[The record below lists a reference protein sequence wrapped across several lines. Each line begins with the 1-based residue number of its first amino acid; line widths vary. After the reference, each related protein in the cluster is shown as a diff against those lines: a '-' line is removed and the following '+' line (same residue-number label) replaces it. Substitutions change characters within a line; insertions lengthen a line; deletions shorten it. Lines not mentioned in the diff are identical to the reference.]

1 MEHKYSLD
9 DFRQIIKRLRGESGC
24 PWDKVQT
31 HETLRKDMLEEAYE
45 AVEAI
50 DRKDMKNLKEELGD
64 VLLQVVFH
72 SSLAEDEG
80 AFTFDDVVQSV
91 CEKMIY
97 RHPHVFGSGKA
108 DTPEEVLVN
117 WEDLKKKEKHAETQ
131 TQMMADVPL
140 ALPALT
146 RAAKVQKKAAAVGF
160 DFAKTQEAWEKVK
173 EEIAELE
180 AEMEKMDGN
189 IEEEFGDV
197 LFAMVNVARFLQINP
212 EFSLTKATKKF
223 INRFEYIENSA
234 LTEGKQL
241 SSMTLKEMDLLWDK
255 AKEALAKER

>member
-1 MEHKYSLD
+1 MEKRYSIE
-9 DFRQIIKRLRGESGC
+9 DFREIIKRLRGKDGC

-31 HETLRKDMLEEAYE
+31 HESLCSAMLEEAYE

-50 DRKDMKNLKEELGD
+50 DRRDMKNLREELGD

-72 SSLAEDEG
+72 ASIEEEQG
-80 AFTFDDVVQSV
+80 NFTFDDVVQGV

-97 RHPHVFGSGKA
+97 RHPHIFGNVTA
-108 DTPEEVLVN
+108 DTPEAVLAN
-117 WEDLKKKEKHAETQ
+117 WEELKKKEKNVTTQ
-131 TQMMADVPL
+131 TQIMADVPL

-160 DFAKTQEAWEKVK
+160 DFSDAKDAWGKVQEEA
-173 EEIAELE
+173 AELE
-180 AEMEKMDGN
+180 AEMEKPEGN

-234 LTEGKQL
+234 LSEGKQL
-241 SSMTLKEMDLLWDK
+241 SNMTLEEMDLLWEK
-255 AKEALAKER
+255 AKKVLSKER

>member
-1 MEHKYSLD
+1 MKKMYNID
-9 DFRQIIKRLRGESGC
+9 DFRHIIKRLRGENGC

-50 DRKDMKNLKEELGD
+50 DRKDMENLKEELGD

-72 SSLAEDEG
+72 ASIEEDAG
-80 AFTFDDVVQSV
+80 HFTFDDVVQGV
-91 CEKMIY
+91 CEKMVY
-97 RHPHVFGSGKA
+97 RHPHVFGNVTA
-108 DTPEEVLVN
+108 DTTEEVLVN
-117 WEDLKKKEKHAETQ
+117 WEELKKKEKNVNTQ
-131 TQMMADVPL
+131 TQIMADVPM

-160 DFAKTQEAWEKVK
+160 DFSNAMEAWGKVK
-173 EEIAELE
+173 EEVSELE
-180 AEMEKMDGN
+180 VEMEKSDGN

-234 LTEGKQL
+234 LSEGKQL
-241 SSMTLKEMDLLWDK
+241 SNMTLEEMDLLWEK
-255 AKEALAKER
+255 AKKVLSKER